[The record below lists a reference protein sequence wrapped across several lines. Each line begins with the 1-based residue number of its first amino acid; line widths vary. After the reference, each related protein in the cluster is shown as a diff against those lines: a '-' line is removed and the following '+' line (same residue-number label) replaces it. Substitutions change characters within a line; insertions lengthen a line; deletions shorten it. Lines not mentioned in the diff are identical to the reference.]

1 MNSTNAIF
9 INSHLGITPK
19 YRGVHGGY
27 WALINDD
34 HDNYGV
40 TVHIVDKGI
49 DTGAIIAQE
58 KANFSNKDN
67 FNTYLIH
74 QLHTAKDLLIKSID
88 IISMK
93 NFKIIKPQTQSKLW
107 SHPTLY
113 EYIMN
118 WIKKGVH

>member
-1 MNSTNAIF
+1 MI
-9 INSHLGITPK
+9 IMELQ
-19 YRGVHGGY
+19 
-27 WALINDD
+27 
-34 HDNYGV
+34 
-40 TVHIVDKGI
+40 VHIVDKGI

-93 NFKIIKPQTQSKLW
+93 KF
-107 SHPTLY
+107 
-113 EYIMN
+113 
-118 WIKKGVH
+118 